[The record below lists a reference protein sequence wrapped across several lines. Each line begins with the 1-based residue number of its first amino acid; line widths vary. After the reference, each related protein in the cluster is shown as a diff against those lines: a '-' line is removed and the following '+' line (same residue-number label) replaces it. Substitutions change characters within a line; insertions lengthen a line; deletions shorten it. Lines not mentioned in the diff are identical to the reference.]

1 MEAIVTDWLDPVL
14 SLLLVANIVPI
25 LPTVLDVV
33 EPVPQSRRL
42 RTLLLALLV
51 GNVTALVFIVAGGSV
66 LRVMGSDVDDLR
78 VAGGLVLL
86 IFAIYD
92 LLFSREQRKEALTQI
107 ISEKGVSGDSGAN
120 DVVVGLVPLGIPM
133 MVGPATLA
141 TALYFG
147 EAYGVGIATV
157 ALSINA
163 LLNAALL
170 IGADRSVQLVGRGT
184 VRTIGKVFGLLLAA
198 MAVSMIRAGITNMMG
213 AG

>member
-1 MEAIVTDWLDPVL
+1 MPSMEALVTTWLDPVL

-33 EPVPQSRRL
+33 EPLPEARRL

-51 GNVTALVFIVAGGSV
+51 GNVTALVFIVAGGTV

-86 IFAIYD
+86 VFAIYD
-92 LLFSREQRKEALTQI
+92 LLFSREQRKEALTQLI
-107 ISEKGVSGDSGAN
+107 GDSGG
-120 DVVVGLVPLGIPM
+120 DKVVVGLVPLGIPM

-147 EAYGVGIATV
+147 EVHGVGIATV
-157 ALSINA
+157 ALLVNG
-163 LLNAALL
+163 LLNVALL

-213 AG
+213 TG

>member
-1 MEAIVTDWLDPVL
+1 MEALVTDWLDPVL

-51 GNVTALVFIVAGGSV
+51 GNVTALAFIVAGGPM

-86 IFAIYD
+86 VFAIYD
-92 LLFSREQRKEALTQI
+92 LLFSREQRKEALTQLI
-107 ISEKGVSGDSGAN
+107 GDSGSDHA
-120 DVVVGLVPLGIPM
+120 VVGLVPLGIPM

-147 EAYGVGIATV
+147 EVHGVGIATA
-157 ALSINA
+157 ALLINA
-163 LLNAALL
+163 LLNVALL

-198 MAVSMIRAGITNMMG
+198 MAVSMIRAGISNMMG
-213 AG
+213 AE

>member
-1 MEAIVTDWLDPVL
+1 VTDWLDPVL

-51 GNVTALVFIVAGGSV
+51 GNVTALAFIVAGGPM

-86 IFAIYD
+86 VFAIYD
-92 LLFSREQRKEALTQI
+92 LLFSREQRKEALTQLI
-107 ISEKGVSGDSGAN
+107 GDSGS
-120 DVVVGLVPLGIPM
+120 DHVVVGLVPLGIPM

-147 EAYGVGIATV
+147 EVHGVGIATA
-157 ALSINA
+157 ALLINA
-163 LLNAALL
+163 LLNVALL

-198 MAVSMIRAGITNMMG
+198 MAVSMIRAGISNMMG
-213 AG
+213 AE